1 MCVAVLAVM
10 AVVSEVEPRKQLLLM
25 PIIGTTQVQRQILSG
40 EAEPSDIALAILST
54 LVVGGISLGLAVRL
68 FANERVMF
76 RK

>member
-1 MCVAVLAVM
+1 VLAVM
-10 AVVSEVEPRKQLLLM
+10 AVVSEVEPHKQLLLM

-40 EAEPSDIALAILST
+40 AAEPSDIALAILSN
-54 LVVGGISLGLAVRL
+54 LVVGGISLGLATRL